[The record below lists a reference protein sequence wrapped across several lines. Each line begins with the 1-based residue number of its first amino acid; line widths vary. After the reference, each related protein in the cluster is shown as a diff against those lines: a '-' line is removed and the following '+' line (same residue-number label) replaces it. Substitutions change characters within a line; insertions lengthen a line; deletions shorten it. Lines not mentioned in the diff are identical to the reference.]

1 MALDPSTLLQEAVR
15 AVPAVKYALGIAGI
29 LAVLAI
35 AKAFDLD
42 PAFAIGGT
50 VVVLALM
57 VVLLIFARLSGKASQ
72 HFVLPALFL
81 MWGSLALV
89 LASAGLLFTSAF
101 FGRPIDLRPAGGA
114 TAVTPEPQ
122 ADAPADTGG
131 AEDLEPLVELR
142 IRSGDYAAAWRLVG
156 DALQAQP
163 GAADLG
169 RLQVEVAEA
178 WVRDVRVPA
187 GTTFG
192 DVIEPLLPALSR
204 AAASKDPQVAADAL
218 AHLGFAD
225 SLRRRDGNVGLD
237 PEPSYR
243 KALELDPANPYA
255 HAMLGHWLL
264 WSGKPPAQA
273 QPHFEA
279 ALASERAR
287 DFVRRYQIAALQDSR
302 DTAGALALLRVCN
315 EMRQAGEA
323 LDAGTRKRIVSR
335 TYHGGTR
342 EQRDAVE
349 TALPAKQHLAT
360 LRWLIEDTDLG
371 NAGYVQYFL
380 ARLSE
385 DSGDCGAALPIYE
398 ALLRAGSTFAEQ
410 IEAGVARCRKIAS
423 GGTR

>member
-1 MALDPSTLLQEAVR
+1 MALDPSTLLQEAIR
-15 AVPAVKYALGIAGI
+15 AVPAVKYALGVAGI
-29 LAVLAI
+29 VAVLAI
-35 AKAFDLD
+35 VRAFDLD

-101 FGRPIDLRPAGGA
+101 FGRPIDLRPAGSA
-114 TAVTPEPQ
+114 TAVVSDLQ
-122 ADAPADTGG
+122 DARAS
-131 AEDLEPLVELR
+131 DLEPQIELR
-142 IRSGDYAAAWRLVG
+142 LQAGDYAAAWRLVG
-156 DALQAQP
+156 DALKEQP

-169 RLQVEVAEA
+169 RLQVEVAQA
-178 WVRDVRVPA
+178 WVRDVRVP
-187 GTTFG
+187 GGGKFG

-204 AAASKDPQVAADAL
+204 AAASKDSQVAADAL

-225 SLRRRDGNVGLD
+225 FLRRRDGSVALD

-243 KALELDPANPYA
+243 KALELDPGNPYA

-264 WSGKPPAQA
+264 GSGKSPAQA
-273 QPHFEA
+273 EPHFEA

-287 DFVRRYQIAALQDSR
+287 DFVRRYQIAALQDRS
-302 DTAGALALLRVCN
+302 DTAGALALLRICN

-323 LDAGTRKRIVSR
+323 LDAATRRRIVSR
-335 TYHGGTR
+335 THYGGSR
-342 EQRDAVE
+342 ELRDAVE
-349 TALPAKQHLAT
+349 TALPARQHLAT

-371 NAGYVQYFL
+371 DAAYVQFHL

-385 DSGDCGAALPIYE
+385 DAGDCGTALPIYE
-398 ALLRAGSTFAEQ
+398 ALLRADTTFAEQ
-410 IEAGVARCRKIAS
+410 VEAGITRCKKVAS
-423 GGTR
+423 GGAR